1 MNSKI
6 ESEKFLQIYVVCHD
20 VNSVMLA
27 YKIING
33 AYTIIGIPIGKNI
46 SIVAVNNDD
55 KSGTAELGFFKTS
68 SNNNQKINFKTKR
81 ISDVEMTRLLNDVIY

>member
-6 ESEKFLQIYVVCHD
+6 ESEKPVQVYVVFHD
-20 VNSVMLA
+20 INSVMPA
-27 YKIING
+27 FKIMNG
-33 AYTIIGIPIGKNI
+33 AYTISGIPIGKNI

-55 KSGTAELGFFKTS
+55 KSGTGELGFFKTS
-68 SNNNQKINFKTKR
+68 SNNNQKINFKSKR